1 MSGQVTLCV
10 CMTRVAQYAY
20 EDPTVQE
27 SGCCS
32 SSNAYR
38 LLRPAA
44 WRSKHDCIGSLYSRS
59 ETRRGQPP
67 GGCPLLMCMLLPA
80 STQGVMQCLL
90 GCERTCTGPWH
101 VCLATCQVCRHTSCA
116 SNMYIMMTW
125 TSFHVMMTSRYDQGI
140 LCGQLLGEGHSAAS
154 GFGRQAVG

>member
-1 MSGQVTLCV
+1 MRIPLCKRVGAVPVLMRTGFYAQQHGAQSMTALAV
-10 CMTRVAQYAY
+10 CIQGVRQGV
-20 EDPTVQE
+20 D
-27 SGCCS
+27 
-32 SSNAYR
+32 
-38 LLRPAA
+38 
-44 WRSKHDCIGSLYSRS
+44 SR
-59 ETRRGQPP
+59 P

-101 VCLATCQVCRHTSCA
+101 VCLAMCQVRRHTSCA

-125 TSFHVMMTSRYDQGI
+125 TSVHVMMTSRYDQGI

-154 GFGRQAVG
+154 CRWTPGVWLSRVRPADGSLPP